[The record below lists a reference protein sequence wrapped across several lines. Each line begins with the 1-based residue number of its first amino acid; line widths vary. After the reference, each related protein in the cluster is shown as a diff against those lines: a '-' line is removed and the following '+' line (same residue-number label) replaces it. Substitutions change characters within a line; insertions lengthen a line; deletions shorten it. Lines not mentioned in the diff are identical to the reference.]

1 MSRVSDAVRETGTS
15 LSTVFANPSLRRL
28 NLAFAGS
35 AIGDWAYAT
44 AITVWA
50 YDVGGTRAVGIWFTV
65 RLILM
70 AIVTPFASTL
80 VDRLD
85 RKMIMISTDL
95 IRGAIAFAVAALIWA
110 DRAPMT
116 VFVLATLSSLV
127 ASPFRPAVASLLP
140 SLVRTPDE
148 LTAANGTSSTIESLA
163 FFVGP
168 ALGGVLLA
176 FFDVPIVVVFNGV
189 TFLWSALLVSRIRAV
204 QEAAPVDSEL
214 APVGASGDPAPDAA
228 TSSRRP
234 TRRPRASSRSP
245 WRGSRRSGHTRTC
258 AW

>member
-1 MSRVSDAVRETGTS
+1 M
-15 LSTVFANPSLRRL
+15 FANPSLRRL

-95 IRGAIAFAVAALIWA
+95 IRAAIAFAVAGLIWA

-116 VFVLATLSSLV
+116 VFVLAT
-127 ASPFRPAVASLLP
+127 SLLP
-140 SLVRTPDE
+140 RRQPVPPGGGLPASLAGAHPDE

-168 ALGGVLLA
+168 ALGGALLA

-189 TFLWSALLVSRIRAV
+189 TFVWSALLVSRIRAV
-204 QEAAPVDSEL
+204 QEAAPVDSAL
-214 APVGASGDPAPDAA
+214 APVGAC
-228 TSSRRP
+228 R
-234 TRRPRASSRSP
+234 
-245 WRGSRRSGHTRTC
+245 
-258 AW
+258 